1 MPRRSWLTTAPMSSR
16 SSPPGGGDSTRQ
28 IGPSRHPG
36 MGPVFLALNRSR
48 RSVALDLK
56 APAGLEAMRRL
67 LATADV
73 LMHNLRPASIEGLG
87 LGYGSVD
94 AVRPGIVWCGMYG
107 YGEGGPY
114 AGRPTTI

>member
-1 MPRRSWLTTAPMSSR
+1 
-16 SSPPGGGDSTRQ
+16 
-28 IGPSRHPG
+28 
-36 MGPVFLALNRSR
+36 MGPVFLAINRSR

-56 APAGLEAMRRL
+56 APAGLDAMRRL
-67 LATADV
+67 LATDDV